1 MHAGIYGL
9 VHHHDVREDFYPD
22 VHVCVCVCVLM
33 CLHACRH
40 LFNVPWRKVKRCFQ
54 TDASITEL
62 STAAAA
68 AAVAAAGDG
77 DGGDGGG
84 SGTCCISVAAACA
97 CHCDKPDF
105 VFSFFDNSHG
115 GLKGSL
121 SARHAAAGR
130 EETGINKP
138 RWTLPCFLVFPPFFP
153 HNQRVKRGQDVFDS
167 VVTHSWMYMYVF
179 VNVRAAHFN
188 SDLQKNKLEES
199 CFVLFFFY
207 KIFAAFLLLSFCFP
221 DRSPETF

>member
-1 MHAGIYGL
+1 M
-9 VHHHDVREDFYPD
+9 
-22 VHVCVCVCVLM
+22 
-33 CLHACRH
+33 
-40 LFNVPWRKVKRCFQ
+40 KRCFQ

-62 STAAAA
+62 SRAAAAAA

-199 CFVLFFFY
+199 CFVLVFFTKY
-207 KIFAAFLLLSFCFP
+207 SLLSCFYLSVSLIAVLRHFNQRP
-221 DRSPETF
+221 RCWQMNRSFPGILKACV